1 MFEKIKNVI
10 KRFKIVIIIAFIVII
25 VSIVLASCSSIG
37 DNNRVQFGLTNEA
50 VSGTQVKDDGY
61 MVIRRE

>member
-1 MFEKIKNVI
+1 MFEKIKNFI
-10 KRFKIVIIIAFIVII
+10 KRFKIIFIVVFVVI
-25 VSIVLASCSSIG
+25 VISVVFASCSSIG

-61 MVIRRE
+61 IVIRYE